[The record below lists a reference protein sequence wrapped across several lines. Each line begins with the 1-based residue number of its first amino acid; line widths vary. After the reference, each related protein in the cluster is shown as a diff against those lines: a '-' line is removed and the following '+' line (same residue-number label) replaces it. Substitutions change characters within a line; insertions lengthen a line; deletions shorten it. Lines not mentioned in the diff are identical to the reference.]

1 MKNYQEIY
9 EKIENPLNDDEVVR
23 KLIEGYSD
31 ELGTKKYYK
40 KLTEVYHDQKKYTGI
55 NVKDKDK
62 FVSEIFNEW
71 KKDITRNISDEDIK
85 SYNNQN
91 FARLREC
98 IKDIP
103 DIKDFKENLKV
114 FNRLNKLD
122 KLDKDSKKTEL
133 TKIYKDYAAFFP
145 EGTWTYITYNNINPS
160 KYKNFIVDHRL
171 YLNTENIDTYK
182 VMELFRNK
190 CKERELNYLF
200 KFAEKGDRDDT
211 IVIYSDDRKLSK
223 YLEILEE
230 IKKEE
235 PEIVKRAQT
244 PPMLT
249 GKIDG
254 WIGYGSEPPLD
265 ENGKNTNSFNNV
277 RSGIIQNA
285 ISKETIKWIRENKE
299 LRKEDLG
306 LNEYLTKQIYD
317 DIKDKYRMYKT
328 VHEDQFQEK
337 LLKRLEK
344 EIEKNKS
351 ELLEGKFDKI
361 KEFNIDGINIEVDS
375 QMIQRAFRPFS
386 KKILKK
392 DPSFLGKV
400 RDAIKEEGLAN
411 GIDPEKF
418 CFDIDKRDKLFN
430 EDKTNEILETIDPEF
445 LNKKIKFVGFVKGH
459 DEIEYER
466 YIRAVVKELPKDKN
480 IIMKDGRQLTPK
492 QFIEN
497 EIPKLEQKYNIN
509 IKKLLE
515 ENIVIEKEEKINKN
529 KNSIEQRFT
538 TPDNSKNEQ
547 YNVDILKNINKDVLN
562 KKVQIDG
569 GKEITYKEYLEKYVM
584 PKMPKEEKIKL
595 KNGIEMPTKQY
606 IEEVLLQEKSKY
618 GLNVDSMLAD
628 TIMDYAKK
636 ENEKNKNNIEQRFT
650 TPDNSKNE
658 QYNVDIL
665 KNINKDVLNKKVQ
678 IDGGK
683 EITYKEYLEKY
694 VMPKMPKEEKIKLK
708 NGIEMP
714 TKQYIEEVL
723 LQEKSKY
730 GLNVDSMLADTIMDY
745 AKKENEKIKSINTNN
760 IRNNVNGM
768 DFKDNVI
775 EEARISYD
783 SFKDN
788 TDKEQ
793 VEKQKIQKV
802 LLETEKTN
810 LPMKIGF
817 FEKIKQSFKKI
828 KEIAHKVKEWIDKKK
843 DSFFRENTKLVDIDL
858 EDLEKSEKSET
869 KDNSNKVEEKETQD
883 SMNYKKITNSEI
895 LENEAVKEKIE
906 EYMKNLNNK
915 VENSNSSKKK
925 EKDLEI

>member
-1 MKNYQEIY
+1 MKNYQEMY
-9 EKIENPLNDDEVVR
+9 EKIENPLNDDEVIR

-31 ELGTKKYYK
+31 ELGTEQYYK
-40 KLTEVYHDQKKYTGI
+40 KLVQVNYKEKKYKDI
-55 NVKDKDK
+55 NMEDKDRL
-62 FVSEIFNEW
+62 VSQIFNDW
-71 KKDITRNISDEDIK
+71 KKDLTLNIKDDEIK
-85 SYNNQN
+85 KYNKD
-91 FARLREC
+91 FPYLREFL
-98 IKDIP
+98 KNTP
-103 DIKDFKENLKV
+103 YVKSAKEFFKIQRKV
-114 FNRLNKLD
+114 DVDEQLETIY
-122 KLDKDSKKTEL
+122 SKYTPFSHGES
-133 TKIYKDYAAFFP
+133 
-145 EGTWTYITYNNINPS
+145 WTYISHNSINPS
-160 KYKNFIVDHRL
+160 KYKKFIVDHRL

-190 CKERELNYLF
+190 CKERELDYHF
-200 KFAEKGDRDDT
+200 KFSDNGDRDDT
-211 IVIYSDDRKLSK
+211 IVIYSDDKKLSK

-254 WIGYGSEPPLD
+254 WIGYGSEPKLD
-265 ENGKNTNSFNNV
+265 EDGKNTNSFNSV

-299 LRKEDLG
+299 LTKEDTG

-317 DIKDKYRMYKT
+317 DIIKDKYRMYKS
-328 VHEDQFQEK
+328 VYEPEFQEK
-337 LLKRLEK
+337 ILKKLEND
-344 EIEKNKS
+344 IAKNKS
-351 ELLEGKFDKI
+351 EILEGRFDGI
-361 KEFNIDGINIEVDS
+361 KEFNIDDINIEVDS
-375 QMIQRAFRPFS
+375 EMIQRAFRPFS
-386 KKILKK
+386 KKILKT
-392 DPSFLGKV
+392 DSSFLEKV
-400 RDAIKEEGLAN
+400 RAGIKEEGLAN
-411 GIDPEKF
+411 GIDSEKF

-430 EDKTNEILETIDPEF
+430 EDKTNEILKTIDPQF
-445 LNKKIKFVGFVKGH
+445 LNKKIKFAGFAKGH

-529 KNSIEQRFT
+529 KNNIEQRST

-547 YNVDILKNINKDVLN
+547 YNVDILKNINKDILN
-562 KKVQIDG
+562 KKMQIG
-569 GKEITYKEYLEKYVM
+569 EGKEITYKEYLEKYVM
-584 PKMPKEEKIKL
+584 HKMPKGEKIKL
-595 KNGIEMPTKQY
+595 KNGIEIPTKQY

-618 GLNVDSMLAD
+618 GLDVESMLAD
-628 TIMDYAKK
+628 TIKDYTK
-636 ENEKNKNNIEQRFT
+636 E
-650 TPDNSKNE
+650 
-658 QYNVDIL
+658 
-665 KNINKDVLNKKVQ
+665 
-678 IDGGK
+678 
-683 EITYKEYLEKY
+683 
-694 VMPKMPKEEKIKLK
+694 
-708 NGIEMP
+708 
-714 TKQYIEEVL
+714 
-723 LQEKSKY
+723 
-730 GLNVDSMLADTIMDY
+730 DT
-745 AKKENEKIKSINTNN
+745 EKIKSINTNN
-760 IRNNVNGM
+760 IRNNVNSM
-768 DFKDNVI
+768 DFKDNAI

-793 VEKQKIQKV
+793 VQKQKIQKV

-817 FEKIKQSFKKI
+817 FEKIKQTFKKI

-843 DSFFRENTKLVDIDL
+843 DSFFRENIKLVDIDL
-858 EDLEKSEKSET
+858 EKLENSET
-869 KDNSNKVEEKETQD
+869 KDNLNKAEEKENQNNM
-883 SMNYKKITNSEI
+883 SYQKITNSGI

-906 EYMKNLNNK
+906 EYMKNLNEK

-925 EKDLEI
+925 DKDLEI

>member
-9 EKIENPLNDDEVVR
+9 EKIENPLNDDEVIK

-31 ELGTKKYYK
+31 ELGTKQYYK
-40 KLTEVYHDQKKYTGI
+40 KLTEVYRDQKKYTEL
-55 NVKDKDK
+55 NMDDKDR

-71 KKDITRNISDEDIK
+71 KNDITKNISDEDIK
-85 SYNNQN
+85 SYNNQD

-98 IKDIP
+98 IKNIP

-122 KLDKDSKKTEL
+122 KLDKDSKKTKL
-133 TKIYKDYAAFFP
+133 TDIYEDYAAFFP
-145 EGTWTYITYNNINPS
+145 ESTWTYIRYNSINAS
-160 KYKNFIVDHRL
+160 KPKNFTVDHRL

-182 VMELFRNK
+182 VVELFRNK

-235 PEIVKRAQT
+235 PEIIKRAQT

-254 WIGYGSEPPLD
+254 WIGYGSEPKLD
-265 ENGKNTNSFNNV
+265 EDGNTNSFNNV

-299 LRKEDLG
+299 LTKKDLG
-306 LNEYLTKQIYD
+306 LNECLTKQISD
-317 DIKDKYRMYKT
+317 DIKDKYRMYKL
-328 VHEDQFQEK
+328 VYEPKFQEK

-344 EIEKNKS
+344 EIEKNRS

-375 QMIQRAFRPFS
+375 QMIQRAFRPLS
-386 KKILKK
+386 KKILRK
-392 DPSFLGKV
+392 DPSFLEKV
-400 RDAIKEEGLAN
+400 RDGIKQEGMAN

-430 EDKTNEILETIDPEF
+430 EDKTNEILKTIDPDF
-445 LNKKIKFVGFVKGH
+445 LNKKIKFEGFVKGH

-480 IIMKDGRQLTPK
+480 ITMKDGRQLTPK
-492 QFIEN
+492 EFIKN
-497 EIPKLEQKYNIN
+497 EIPKLEQKYSIN

-515 ENIVIEKEEKINKN
+515 ENIIIEKEEKINKN
-529 KNSIEQRFT
+529 KNNIEQRST

-547 YNVDILKNINKDVLN
+547 YNEDILKNINKDVLN
-562 KKVQIDG
+562 KKVQIAG
-569 GKEITYKEYLEKYVM
+569 GKEITYEEYLEKYVM
-584 PKMPKEEKIKL
+584 PKMPKGEKIKL
-595 KNGIEMPTKQY
+595 KNGIEIPTKQY

-636 ENEKNKNNIEQRFT
+636 ENEE
-650 TPDNSKNE
+650 
-658 QYNVDIL
+658 
-665 KNINKDVLNKKVQ
+665 
-678 IDGGK
+678 
-683 EITYKEYLEKY
+683 
-694 VMPKMPKEEKIKLK
+694 
-708 NGIEMP
+708 
-714 TKQYIEEVL
+714 
-723 LQEKSKY
+723 
-730 GLNVDSMLADTIMDY
+730 
-745 AKKENEKIKSINTNN
+745 IKSINTNN
-760 IRNNVNGM
+760 IKNNVNGM
-768 DFKDNVI
+768 NFKDKAI

-783 SFKDN
+783 SFKDDTD
-788 TDKEQ
+788 TDKGQ
-793 VEKQKIQKV
+793 VQKQKIQKV
-802 LLETEKTN
+802 LLETEKNN

-817 FEKIKQSFKKI
+817 FEKIRQTFKKI

-843 DSFFRENTKLVDIDL
+843 DSFFRENIKLVDIDL
-858 EDLEKSEKSET
+858 EELENSET
-869 KDNSNKVEEKETQD
+869 KDNSNKDEEKETQNNM
-883 SMNYKKITNSEI
+883 SYQKITNPEI

-915 VENSNSSKKK
+915 VENSNRSKKK
-925 EKDLEI
+925 DKDLEI